1 MKSTPRLHHNSK
13 NTLHHQVHVLLC
25 WALNRRLPDN
35 LRSSVDHLRSSV
47 DHLRRNFNFG
57 RRLELRRRTLWRK
70 YPNACRAADVNQQF
84 RRDNVT
90 MNTTDVAG
98 TDKYFMGNGMGTW
111 FLSPLNLIADLF
123 AYRNKGQYS
132 LADLPEAHRDE
143 IEACVCALL
152 DRRRRLA
159 QCSNQREFLHTVSL
173 TKSPIRVLRC
183 FRLIS
188 PFLSQSCT
196 SNAMLVLLG
205 LPACSKRLVWSG
217 RATVHNKQEWPDWYP
232 PAEMLAR
239 KPELKEHM
247 VQWQS
252 GLGMPGGPENPL
264 GARAMYLWQGK
275 KDALYRIHGTNE
287 PWTIGTTVSSGCI
300 RLTRRRHRPL

>member
-1 MKSTPRLHHNSK
+1 MI
-13 NTLHHQVHVLLC
+13 
-25 WALNRRLPDN
+25 
-35 LRSSVDHLRSSV
+35 
-47 DHLRRNFNFG
+47 
-57 RRLELRRRTLWRK
+57 
-70 YPNACRAADVNQQF
+70 
-84 RRDNVT
+84 
-90 MNTTDVAG
+90 
-98 TDKYFMGNGMGTW
+98 DKYFMGNGMGTW

-123 AYRNKGQYS
+123 SYRNKGQYS

-205 LPACSKRLVWSG
+205 LPACSKR
-217 RATVHNKQEWPDWYP
+217 R
-232 PAEMLAR
+232 
-239 KPELKEHM
+239 
-247 VQWQS
+247 
-252 GLGMPGGPENPL
+252 
-264 GARAMYLWQGK
+264 
-275 KDALYRIHGTNE
+275 RI
-287 PWTIGTTVSSGCI
+287 
-300 RLTRRRHRPL
+300 

>member
-1 MKSTPRLHHNSK
+1 
-13 NTLHHQVHVLLC
+13 VLATAHYFIPIL
-25 WALNRRLPDN
+25 ALIL
-35 LRSSVDHLRSSV
+35 VV
-47 DHLRRNFNFG
+47 CG
-57 RRLELRRRTLWRK
+57 ALEVSRHRK
-70 YPNACRAADVNQQF
+70 ITYE
-84 RRDNVT
+84 
-90 MNTTDVAG
+90 MI
-98 TDKYFMGNGMGTW
+98 DKYFMGNGMGTW

-123 AYRNKGQYS
+123 SYRNKGQYS

-205 LPACSKRLVWSG
+205 LPACSKR
-217 RATVHNKQEWPDWYP
+217 R
-232 PAEMLAR
+232 
-239 KPELKEHM
+239 
-247 VQWQS
+247 
-252 GLGMPGGPENPL
+252 
-264 GARAMYLWQGK
+264 
-275 KDALYRIHGTNE
+275 RI
-287 PWTIGTTVSSGCI
+287 
-300 RLTRRRHRPL
+300 